1 MQTMTLDQLRAAA
14 SAGGVVGVTVKGAGA
29 GFFIEIDT
37 RSGHGVVLSKA
48 RGSEPRRFCNPTSA
62 LVLLRELGIVVSK
75 LDTTEWDPSQREV
88 KEDGQKRSQTM
99 REAHAAAA
107 HTKWLAQS
115 IEESIDDPRPSIT
128 HDEVM
133 THMEERIA
141 NFRYMDVLP
150 GSAIAK
156 RPT

>member
-14 SAGGVVGVTVKGAGA
+14 SAGGVAGVTLKGMGA

-48 RGSEPRRFCNPTSA
+48 RGSEPRRFGNPTSA
-62 LVLLRELGIVVSK
+62 LALLRELGIVVSK
-75 LDTTEWDPSQREV
+75 LDTTAWDPEQREV
-88 KEDGQKRSQTM
+88 TEHGQKRAQTM
-99 REAHAAAA
+99 RDAHAAAA

-115 IEESIDDPRPSIT
+115 IQESIDDPQPSVA

-133 THMEERIA
+133 AMLDSEIA
-141 NFRYMDVLP
+141 EL
-150 GSAIAK
+150 GKAAA
-156 RPT
+156 